1 MERTAYIFDFDGTLA
16 DSMPYW
22 GEKMLR
28 ILRECG
34 IAYPDDIIKT
44 IAPLGDRGTA
54 EYFRDVMGVPL
65 TLEEM
70 QERMDAFASEKY
82 RSEVCLKEG
91 VLETL
96 QALKAKGYSLNVL
109 TASPHHMVDPCLRR
123 IGIYDM
129 FDHVW
134 TCEDFGI
141 MKSDP
146 EIYLRASK
154 LLGKQPREV
163 AFFDDNLYAISTAVK
178 AGMYTVAVYDLSGED
193 FTDELKRLADR
204 YIRSFTEF

>member
-1 MERTAYIFDFDGTLA
+1 MEHRVYLFDFDGTLA

-28 ILRECG
+28 ILREFN
-34 IAYPDDIIKT
+34 ISYPDDIIKT

-65 TLEEM
+65 TVEEM
-70 QERMDAFASEKY
+70 IQRMDAFATEKY
-82 RSEVCLKEG
+82 RTDVCLKEG
-91 VLETL
+91 VLDTL
-96 QALKAKGYSLNVL
+96 NRLKAEGCSLNVL
-109 TASPHHMVDPCLRR
+109 TASPHRMVDLCLDRL
-123 IGIYDM
+123 GIFDM

-146 EIYLRASK
+146 EIYLRASEI
-154 LLGKQPREV
+154 LGVPPREV
-163 AFFDDNLYAISTAVK
+163 AFFDDNLYAIGTAVK
-178 AGMYTVAVYDLSGED
+178 AGVYTVAVYDLSGED
-193 FTDELKRLADR
+193 FTDELKRIADR
-204 YIRSFTEF
+204 YITSFLEI